1 MNRNRR
7 GMLIVCLSVLFIH
20 GIPSIPWAQQR
31 PLLIYGPDGVFAP
44 MRECAELFSQKSGIE
59 AKVVT
64 APGAGWIRQA
74 RQEADII
81 YEETE
86 AGLTQ
91 FMGDYPCLVDE
102 KTRTSLYPRPAGIL
116 VRKGNPKRI
125 GSIADLAR
133 EGIYL
138 LDVNGSG
145 QIGLWEDV
153 AGLKGVIPGIRKNI
167 AMSTATSAEAIK
179 WWNSLPDLDAW
190 ITFESSSHL
199 LKDSAELVRL
209 PKNERVYRG
218 TALVATEF
226 YKNQESARMFI
237 DFLKTP
243 ECHVIFQ
250 KWGWE

>member
-1 MNRNRR
+1 MNRYRH
-7 GMLIVCLSVLFIH
+7 LAVIVCVLVLFGP
-20 GIPSIPWAQQR
+20 GIPGLLWAQER
-31 PLLIYGPDGVFAP
+31 PLLIYGPDGAFAP
-44 MRECAELFSQKSGIE
+44 MKECAELFSLKSGIE
-59 AKVVT
+59 TKVTT
-64 APGAGWIRQA
+64 APGAAWIRQA

-86 AGLTQ
+86 FGLTQ

-133 EGIYL
+133 EGVYL

-167 AMSTATSAEAIK
+167 AMSTTTSAEAIK
-179 WWNSLPDLDAW
+179 RWNSLPALDAW
-190 ITFESSSHL
+190 ITFESWHQF
-199 LKDSAELVRL
+199 LKDTADLIRL
-209 PKNERVYRG
+209 PKDERVYRG
-218 TALVATEF
+218 TALVSTQF
-226 YKNQESARMFI
+226 YKNQQSARMFI

-243 ECHVIFQ
+243 ECHAVFR